1 MPVLLA
7 GTERD
12 LLKLENAVSV
22 KDTAFSLYRQDRQ
35 ESHSHYI
42 GLTKEVGPMRQDL
55 PVVRCEYSDGEKS
68 LAELLEE
75 SFRLYLVRILAMPET
90 SGVQSAP

>member
-1 MPVLLA
+1 
-7 GTERD
+7 
-12 LLKLENAVSV
+12 
-22 KDTAFSLYRQDRQ
+22 
-35 ESHSHYI
+35 
-42 GLTKEVGPMRQDL
+42 MRQDL
-55 PVVRCEYSDGEKS
+55 PVVRCVYNEGEKS

>member
-1 MPVLLA
+1 
-7 GTERD
+7 
-12 LLKLENAVSV
+12 
-22 KDTAFSLYRQDRQ
+22 
-35 ESHSHYI
+35 
-42 GLTKEVGPMRQDL
+42 MRQDL